1 MIYCSVTFTS
11 FTSEYVLENFALMKS
26 ATCLSLYLS
35 FHSYAS
41 VKVVLKNEG
50 YDAFKQEIYGESI
63 IIERRITESS
73 SSLAL

>member
-1 MIYCSVTFTS
+1 G
-11 FTSEYVLENFALMKS
+11 KS
-26 ATCLSLYLS
+26 AILTALCVAFGSRAKATNRAATLKD
-35 FHSYAS
+35 FFKTGCSYAS